1 MQIILVFVMNR
12 GFIILM
18 IDANEASEDVA
29 ADWQN
34 LGLEQD
40 VLFQIFEKVGSTK
53 TIQLSGVSS
62 GWRDTINTV
71 CSTWS
76 NLDITARQSQTD
88 SFAAW
93 VMKYESSIKHLKIS
107 TSVGQQSWY
116 STKGVKG
123 DYLSSMT
130 GLQGYI
136 NEAGASMES
145 LSHLPSSTSTVE
157 AKFVVS
163 ADILDP
169 RIDLGTLSL
178 ITKLS
183 LDCQT
188 VSKCHT
194 KVYLQLPNTN
204 SLEML
209 TLTSYGFSRV
219 DFCLLHSASFQALRF
234 IHLSFISTQNQL
246 EQIIQMSTLES
257 MHVGIDTDRSAL
269 GDGIDIAGIQALVNL
284 QQLHL
289 CLHTCYLRN
298 AHMLQRLPQLR
309 TLSIDMSDDV
319 AVLFRPEDGSRYALP
334 CLLNNLEHV
343 ELVMHSVF
351 DVTDCLEGLGLV
363 SRLPSLRVVL
373 QQSSSRGPSEVHW
386 AIKDGSVLA
395 RAANL
400 RHLHV
405 ECTSMLI
412 NLLPP
417 KLESLH
423 VVAKKVNV
431 KTDLKSA
438 LSSLAICHLKARLDV
453 EYF

>member
-1 MQIILVFVMNR
+1 
-12 GFIILM
+12 M
-18 IDANEASEDVA
+18 IDLNEASEDVA

-40 VLFQIFEKVGSTK
+40 VLLQIFKKVGSTG

-62 GWRDTINTV
+62 GWRHTINTV
-71 CSTWS
+71 CGTWS
-76 NLDITARQSQTD
+76 DLHVTAHQSQSD

-93 VMKYESSIKHLKIS
+93 VARCGSSVRHLKIS
-107 TSVGQQSWY
+107 TTVGKQNWY
-116 STKGVKG
+116 STNGVQG
-123 DYLSSMT
+123 DYLPKMT
-130 GLQGYI
+130 GLKSYT
-136 NEAGASMES
+136 NVAGASMES
-145 LSHLPSSTSTVE
+145 LSQLASSISSIE
-157 AKFVVS
+157 AKFVVP
-163 ADILDP
+163 AHILDP
-169 RIDLGTLSL
+169 HIALGTLSH
-178 ITKLS
+178 ITQLL
-183 LDCQT
+183 LDCQA
-188 VSKCHT
+188 VSKPHT
-194 KVYLQLPNTN
+194 TVNLQLPNT
-204 SLEML
+204 SVLKQL

-219 DFCLLHSASFQALRF
+219 DFHLLPSTSFQDLKS

-246 EQIIQMSTLES
+246 KQIMQMTSLEF
-257 MHVGIDTDRSAL
+257 MHVGIDTNRSAL
-269 GDGIDIAGIQALVNL
+269 GDGVDIAGIEALVNL
-284 QQLHL
+284 QHLYL
-289 CLHTCYLRN
+289 CLHTCYLKN
-298 AHMLQRLPQLR
+298 AHRLQRLPQLR
-309 TLSIDMSDDV
+309 RLGIDMSDEV
-319 AVLFRPEDGSRYALP
+319 AVLFRPEDGSRFALK

-386 AIKDGSVLA
+386 AIKEGSILA
-395 RAANL
+395 RAINL

-431 KTDLKSA
+431 KTDLRTA
-438 LSSLAICHLKARLDV
+438 LSTLAICHLKAKLEV

>member
-1 MQIILVFVMNR
+1 MV
-12 GFIILM
+12 
-18 IDANEASEDVA
+18 DANEASEDVA

-40 VLFQIFEKVGSTK
+40 VLLQIFEKIGSTG

-62 GWRDTINTV
+62 GWRHTINTF
-71 CSTWS
+71 CGIWS
-76 NLDITARQSQTD
+76 DLDVTAHQSQSS

-93 VMKYESSIKHLKIS
+93 VARCGSSVRHLKIS
-107 TSVGQQSWY
+107 TPVGQQYWY
-116 STKGVKG
+116 STSGVQG
-123 DYLSSMT
+123 DYLQSMS
-130 GLQGYI
+130 GLESYT
-136 NEAGASMES
+136 NRAGASMET
-145 LSHLPSSTSTVE
+145 LSQLASSISISSVE
-157 AKFVVS
+157 AKFVVP

-169 RIDLGTLSL
+169 QIALETLSH

-188 VSKCHT
+188 VPKCHT
-194 KVYLQLPNTN
+194 NVYLRLPHT
-204 SLEML
+204 SVLERL
-209 TLTSYGFSRV
+209 TLTSYGFSQV
-219 DFCLLHSASFQALRF
+219 DFHLLHSDSFQNLKS
-234 IHLSFISTQNQL
+234 IHLSFISTQKQL
-246 EQIIQMSTLES
+246 EQIMQMTALEF
-257 MHVGIDTDRSAL
+257 MHVGVDTDRSAL
-269 GDGIDIAGIQALVNL
+269 GEGVDMAGIEALVNL
-284 QQLHL
+284 KQLQL
-289 CLHTCYLRN
+289 CLHTCYLKN
-298 AHMLQRLPQLR
+298 AHRLQRLPQLR
-309 TLSIDMSDDV
+309 KLAIDMSDDV
-319 AVLFRPEDGSRYALP
+319 AVLFRPEDGSRFALK

-373 QQSSSRGPSEVHW
+373 QQSTSRGPSEVHW
-386 AIKDGSVLA
+386 AIKEGSILA
-395 RAANL
+395 RAINL

-431 KTDLKSA
+431 KTDLRTA

>member
-1 MQIILVFVMNR
+1 
-12 GFIILM
+12 M
-18 IDANEASEDVA
+18 IGANEVSEDVA

-40 VLFQIFEKVGSTK
+40 VLLQIFKKIGSTG
-53 TIQLSGVSS
+53 TIQLSRVSS
-62 GWRDTINTV
+62 GWRHAINNV
-71 CSTWS
+71 CGVWS
-76 NLDITARQSQTD
+76 DLDVTAHQSQSG
-88 SFAAW
+88 SFASW
-93 VMKYESSIKHLKIS
+93 VARCGSSVRHLKIS
-107 TSVGQQSWY
+107 TSVGQQNWY
-116 STKGVKG
+116 STSGVQS
-123 DYLSSMT
+123 DYLPSMSALESYT
-130 GLQGYI
+130 
-136 NEAGASMES
+136 NVAGASMES
-145 LSHLPSSTSTVE
+145 LSQLASSISSIE
-157 AKFVVS
+157 AKLVVP
-163 ADILDP
+163 ADVLDP
-169 RIDLGTLSL
+169 QIALETLSH

-188 VSKCHT
+188 VSKRHT
-194 KVYLQLPNTN
+194 NVYLQLPNTN
-204 SLEML
+204 VLERL
-209 TLTSYGFSRV
+209 TLTSYGFSQV
-219 DFCLLHSASFQALRF
+219 DFHLLHSTAFKDLKS
-234 IHLSFISTQNQL
+234 IHLSFISTQTQL
-246 EQIIQMSTLES
+246 EQIMQMTALEF
-257 MHVGIDTDRSAL
+257 MRVGIDTDRSAL
-269 GDGIDIAGIQALVNL
+269 GDGVDIAGIEALVNL
-284 QQLHL
+284 EQLHL
-289 CLHTCYLRN
+289 CLHTCYLKN
-298 AHMLQRLPQLR
+298 AHRLQRLPQLR
-309 TLSIDMSDDV
+309 RLGIDMSDDV
-319 AVLFRPEDGSRYALP
+319 AVLFRPEDGSRFALK

-386 AIKDGSVLA
+386 AIKEGSILA

-412 NLLPP
+412 NILPP

-431 KTDLKSA
+431 KTDLKTA

>member
-1 MQIILVFVMNR
+1 
-12 GFIILM
+12 M
-18 IDANEASEDVA
+18 IDANQVSEEVA

-40 VLFQIFEKVGSTK
+40 VLLQIFEKIGSTG

-62 GWRDTINTV
+62 GWRHTINTF
-71 CSTWS
+71 CNIWID
-76 NLDITARQSQTD
+76 LDVTAHQSQSG

-93 VMKYESSIKHLKIS
+93 VARCGSSVRHLKIS
-107 TSVGQQSWY
+107 TSVGQNWY
-116 STKGVKG
+116 STGGVQG
-123 DYLSSMT
+123 DYLPSMT
-130 GLQGYI
+130 GLESYTDR
-136 NEAGASMES
+136 AGASMET
-145 LSHLPSSTSTVE
+145 LSQLASSVSSID
-157 AKFVVS
+157 AKFIVP

-169 RIDLGTLSL
+169 HIALETLSH

-188 VSKCHT
+188 VPKRHT
-194 KVYLQLPNTN
+194 NVYLLLPNT
-204 SLEML
+204 SVLKTL
-209 TLTSYGFSRV
+209 TLTSYGFSQV
-219 DFCLLHSASFQALRF
+219 DFHLLHSKSFQDLTS

-246 EQIIQMSTLES
+246 EQIMQMTALEF

-269 GDGIDIAGIQALVNL
+269 GEGVDIAGIEALVNL
-284 QQLHL
+284 EQLHL
-289 CLHTCYLRN
+289 RLHTCYLKN
-298 AHMLQRLPQLR
+298 AHRLQRLPQLR
-309 TLSIDMSDDV
+309 KLGIDMSDDV
-319 AVLFRPEDGSRYALP
+319 AVLFRPEDGSRFALK

-373 QQSSSRGPSEVHW
+373 QQSTSRGPSEVHW
-386 AIKDGSVLA
+386 AIKEGSILA
-395 RAANL
+395 RAINL

-417 KLESLH
+417 RLESLH

-431 KTDLKSA
+431 KTDLRTA
-438 LSSLAICHLKARLDV
+438 LNSLAICHLQARLDV